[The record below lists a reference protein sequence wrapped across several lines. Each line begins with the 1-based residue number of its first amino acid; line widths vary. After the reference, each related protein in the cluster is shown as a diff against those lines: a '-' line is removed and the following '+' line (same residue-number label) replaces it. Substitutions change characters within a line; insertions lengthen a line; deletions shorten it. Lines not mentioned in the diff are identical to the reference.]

1 MKTSS
6 GPVKPILAEDDQAVS
21 FAELF
26 FDLVFVFSI
35 TQIVHLLHGA
45 FDWVHVGR
53 AVLVFWLVWWAWTQF
68 TWALNAAD
76 TRHNLVL
83 IGTIAATICAF
94 FMAVSVPQS
103 FDKYSWWFA
112 AAYVAVRSIGL
123 LLYLWVSWSDVGMRT
138 AVRTFA
144 MVSIAGLISAIAG
157 GVIGGAG
164 QYWLW
169 GLTIVLDVVAASVG
183 ASSDNWNLHPKHFAE
198 RHGLFVIIALG
209 ETLIVAA
216 SAVAEEPME
225 GPLMLVS
232 MLAVGITSAFWWIYF
247 FRTKD
252 HMEHAMASKTG
263 KQQAALGRDVYS
275 LLHFP
280 MMCGLIIYAFAIE
293 EAMMHPTE
301 ELTFEGKLALALGI
315 LLFAGG
321 LVLSYWRATG
331 RILYV
336 RIIGICLI
344 VSACLFIVGI
354 GAIWTMGIALAGLIA
369 LSLVEEK
376 LDWKKVSHA

>member
-1 MKTSS
+1 M
-6 GPVKPILAEDDQAVS
+6 
-21 FAELF
+21 
-26 FDLVFVFSI
+26 
-35 TQIVHLLHGA
+35 
-45 FDWVHVGR
+45 R
-53 AVLVFWLVWWAWTQF
+53 A
-68 TWALNAAD
+68 
-76 TRHNLVL
+76 
-83 IGTIAATICAF
+83 
-94 FMAVSVPQS
+94 
-103 FDKYSWWFA
+103 
-112 AAYVAVRSIGL
+112 
-123 LLYLWVSWSDVGMRT
+123 

-216 SAVAEEPME
+216 SAVAEESME
-225 GPLMLVS
+225 GPLLLVS

-247 FRTKD
+247 FRTKE

-263 KQQAALGRDVYS
+263 KQQSEMGRDAYS

-280 MMCGLIIYAFAIE
+280 MICGLIIYAFAIE
-293 EAMMHPTE
+293 EAMMHPTD

-315 LLFAGG
+315 LLFIGG

-331 RILYV
+331 KILYV
-336 RIIGICLI
+336 RFIGICLI
-344 VSACLFIVGI
+344 AGACLFIVGI
-354 GAIWTMGIALAGLIA
+354 GAVWTMGIALAGLIA